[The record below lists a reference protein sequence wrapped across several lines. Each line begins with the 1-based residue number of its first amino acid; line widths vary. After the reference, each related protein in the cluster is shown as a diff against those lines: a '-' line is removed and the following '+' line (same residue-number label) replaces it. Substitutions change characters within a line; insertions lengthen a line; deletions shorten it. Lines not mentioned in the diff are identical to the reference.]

1 MKRILILSVTA
12 ASLGLLALAYV
23 ATGFPIPFSFQSSA
37 MTAEDV
43 KIPHLDDSNFY
54 QTVKDSK
61 TIVVVDFYADW
72 CGPCRRV
79 APSIQKL
86 ANEYNG
92 KVLVVKVNV
101 DYAPKVSQDQGIRSI
116 PTVAIDPALNSERH
130 HVDASRFFVNQLKN
144 ERGNYHDEVHA

>member
-23 ATGFPIPFSFQSSA
+23 ATGVPIPFSLQSSA

-116 PTVAIDPALNSERH
+116 PTVAIFAPGESKAGDRLIGVQDYQTYKDWVEKHLN
-130 HVDASRFFVNQLKN
+130 K
-144 ERGNYHDEVHA
+144 